1 MFSNEITIP
10 DITARYV
17 VLRSA
22 FSAFGCEGSV
32 LDLQLR
38 FKSKTDYRLVDSALR
53 LTSDDSRRIMRA
65 SGKRLKNQS
74 QF

>member
-22 FSAFGCEGSV
+22 FSAFGCEGNV